1 MAKINLL
8 PWREKDRTQKR
19 AEFFTLMGG
28 AAAITAGLFL
38 LFYIYVNAKID
49 YQNSRNAYLQ
59 EQIVSLD
66 AKIKEIRLLEKKR
79 ENLLARMDAIQK
91 LQASRPIIVRLFDEI
106 VTTLPAG
113 VFITS
118 LSQSGSTVVLKG
130 TAQSNARVSNFMR
143 NIEES
148 DWIASPN
155 LTVIQ
160 SATRQNQR
168 LSDFELRLRQAAP
181 KNSAEDGESEDAA

>member
-143 NIEES
+143 N
-148 DWIASPN
+148 
-155 LTVIQ
+155 
-160 SATRQNQR
+160 
-168 LSDFELRLRQAAP
+168 FELRLRQAAP